1 VLTAGLAGAAVA
13 AWPLPVALGVVAAL
27 SWWIIAV
34 RIIRSWR
41 ASRLEWA
48 DVDVVIVDF
57 DGTIADSMGPLTQLA
72 VKVIHEELGL
82 GVDDARSRYL
92 ASTGSDFATQLQE
105 IDPPGGPARTR
116 AEHRFEVSKP
126 DLMDGVDPFPDLRAF
141 LDDFRAA
148 GVEVCICSS
157 TRRELVRQWI
167 DRHRLGEHFR
177 VVDGWLPGRDKAA
190 QVHSVLDWSGCPPD
204 RCLVV
209 GDSRRDGRL
218 AASIGMRFRGVLR
231 PGRSNLE
238 CSGFAYAPDLRSIST
253 AVTTR
258 RRLGVVTLPHSA
270 AVPHLGTRQPH
281 TAAPARAAIEL
292 RDHDR
297 VSTRIGNHAD
307 ATVPAV
313 ARAE

>member
-1 VLTAGLAGAAVA
+1 
-13 AWPLPVALGVVAAL
+13 
-27 SWWIIAV
+27 
-34 RIIRSWR
+34 
-41 ASRLEWA
+41 
-48 DVDVVIVDF
+48 
-57 DGTIADSMGPLTQLA
+57 
-72 VKVIHEELGL
+72 
-82 GVDDARSRYL
+82 
-92 ASTGSDFATQLQE
+92 
-105 IDPPGGPARTR
+105 
-116 AEHRFEVSKP
+116 
-126 DLMDGVDPFPDLRAF
+126 MDGVDPFPDLRAF
-141 LDDFRAA
+141 LDELHAA

-177 VVDGWLPGRDKAA
+177 VVDGWSPGRDKAA
-190 QVHSVLDWSGCPPD
+190 QVHSVLDWSGRPPD

-209 GDSRRDGRL
+209 GDSRRDGQL

-231 PGRSNLE
+231 PGTSNLE
-238 CSGFAYAPDLRSIST
+238 GSGFAYAPDLRSIST
-253 AVTTR
+253 AVATR

-270 AVPHLGTRQPH
+270 AVPHLGARQPH

-313 ARAE
+313 ERAE